1 VKPTIVIEDAER
13 GDRWSFDLLHDRLE
27 CASKATCYQGRDAGG
42 RRVFVKCVEPDDGDG
57 LERTEREVEA
67 HRRLGR
73 HPAVLALL
81 GVCVSPRGSSYRVFE
96 WADVALHDLLAG
108 YAPALRGPLA
118 DGVEDAL
125 RDALRAVH
133 AAGLV
138 HGDVAPNNV
147 VRVAGRWKLADF
159 DVCVPEG
166 APTVGQPRLGRYV
179 TPGREVGQPA
189 RCAFDWDGLRA
200 LLADVRGSEQRNV
213 VAAR

>member
-1 VKPTIVIEDAER
+1 MKPTIVIEDVER
-13 GDRWSFDLLHDRLE
+13 GARWAFDLLHDRLE
-27 CASKATCYQGRDAGG
+27 CASKATCYRARADDG
-42 RRVFVKCVEPDDGDG
+42 RRVFVKCVEPDDEDG
-57 LERTEREVEA
+57 VERAEREAAA

-73 HPAVLALL
+73 HPAVLPLL
-81 GVCVSPRGSSYRVFE
+81 GVCVTPRGSSYRVFE

-108 YAPALRGPLA
+108 YAPALREPLA
-118 DGVEDAL
+118 DGVDDAVGS
-125 RDALRAVH
+125 ALRAVH

-166 APTVGQPRLGRYV
+166 QPTVGQPRLRRYV
-179 TPGREVGQPA
+179 TPGREVGQAA

-200 LLADVRGSEQRNV
+200 LLADVRGLQQRDV
-213 VAAR
+213 LAAR

>member
-1 VKPTIVIEDAER
+1 MKPTIVIEDVDR
-13 GDRWSFDLLHDRLE
+13 GGRWSFDLLHDRLE
-27 CASKATCYQGRDAGG
+27 CASKATCYRALDPDG

-57 LERTEREVEA
+57 LERAEREIEA
-67 HRRLGR
+67 HGRLGR
-73 HPAVLALL
+73 HPAVLPLL
-81 GVCVSPRGSSYRVFE
+81 GACTSPRGSSYRVFE

-108 YAPALRGPLA
+108 YAPALRDPLA
-118 DGVEDAL
+118 AGVEDAL
-125 RDALRAVH
+125 GSALRAVH

-166 APTVGQPRLGRYV
+166 EATVGQPRLGRYV

-200 LLADVRGSEQRNV
+200 LLADVRGLHQRNV